1 MLLTLFLDI
10 PVFCNAEPSQHSP
23 IVWHECASM
32 QLNADLGALQGLQIV
47 TVRPSGSDSALK
59 LVNQRCS
66 DKYLLVGMQSPQ
78 STECAVATGCGA
90 HINAMWCDL
99 LALEMG
105 HLTARPVFYGDVR
118 ACWQVGIQ
126 RCGGCR
132 HKERD
137 AANDTVHQ
145 HRPGCLLSDNWLH
158 TPDGKVSNDM
168 KTNTVHQQRCNSHHG
183 SMMGCS

>member
-1 MLLTLFLDI
+1 MLLTLFLGI
-10 PVFCNAEPSQHSP
+10 PVFCNAEASKHLP

-59 LVNQRCS
+59 LVNQCCS
-66 DKYLLVGMQSPQ
+66 DKYLLVEMQSPQ

-158 TPDGKVSNDM
+158 TPDGKVSNDVKPTQCISNGATATM
-168 KTNTVHQQRCNSHHG
+168 EA
-183 SMMGCS
+183 